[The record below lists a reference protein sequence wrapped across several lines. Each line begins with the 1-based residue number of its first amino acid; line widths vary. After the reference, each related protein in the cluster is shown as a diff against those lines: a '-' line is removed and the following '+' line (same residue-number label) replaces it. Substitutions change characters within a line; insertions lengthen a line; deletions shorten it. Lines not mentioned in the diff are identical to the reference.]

1 MSRIDKKKKST
12 RNTIISSNVSK
23 EQLLKKLEVFENRI
37 EENNKKDI
45 ERNSTKHAG
54 NEVLGES
61 R

>member
-45 ERNSTKHAG
+45 EQNSTKHAG